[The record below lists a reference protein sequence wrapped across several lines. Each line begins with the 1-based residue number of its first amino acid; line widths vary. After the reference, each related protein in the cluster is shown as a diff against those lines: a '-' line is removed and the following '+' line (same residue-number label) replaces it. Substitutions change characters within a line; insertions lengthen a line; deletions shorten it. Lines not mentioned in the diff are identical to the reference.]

1 MRGRTAEVRRAGG
14 TEDSANRTS
23 GFDTDSVIVRRVT
36 LVDEIRSRAAAL
48 RAPAVARWFRVV
60 GPAWVVMLAD
70 VDAPS
75 VITAGKGGTESGYAL
90 LLPCFAIVPILFLV
104 QEMTARLALATG
116 KGHVELVRSRY
127 GPRWAAVSVLG
138 MAVINFVAY
147 VAEFAGIAL
156 GAGIVGIPAPVA
168 IVGALAIHASM
179 VLSRSYTWF
188 ERLALVLS
196 LALFS
201 FVVLAVA
208 GRPDL
213 AHMAS
218 GLNPL
223 PSDVPHDYF
232 ALVVAIVGASVM
244 PWMLFYQQSA
254 SVHKQL
260 SREDLHGSRV
270 ETLLGAVASQALMAA
285 VVIAAAAA
293 MKSAAPV
300 SASATNLAELPE
312 GMARLAAG
320 GAGWLI
326 AIGLIGSGLLALVV
340 VSLSAAWGIG
350 ELMGWPHSLNLKPS
364 QARRFYGVYLVE
376 VIPAAAVV
384 LVSADF
390 VRLCVGSMVFNVVVL
405 ALPLSFLV
413 LLTSDRELLGDLA
426 NSRPRAALLWVVTL
440 VLLASGVFGMI
451 QYLT

>member
-1 MRGRTAEVRRAGG
+1 
-14 TEDSANRTS
+14 
-23 GFDTDSVIVRRVT
+23 
-36 LVDEIRSRAAAL
+36 
-48 RAPAVARWFRVV
+48 
-60 GPAWVVMLAD
+60 MLAD

-90 LLPCFAIVPILFLV
+90 LLPIFAIVPVLFLV
-104 QEMTARLALATG
+104 QEMTARLAVVTG

-127 GPRWAAVSVLG
+127 GARWASLSVLG

-156 GAGIVGIPAPVA
+156 GAAIVGIPVPIA
-168 IVGALAIHASM
+168 ILGALAIHASM

-188 ERLALVLS
+188 ERIALVLS

-201 FVVLAVA
+201 FVALAVA

-213 AHMAS
+213 GHLVS
-218 GLNPL
+218 DLSPL
-223 PSDVPHDYF
+223 PADVPHDYF
-232 ALVVAIVGASVM
+232 ALVVAMIGASIM

-254 SVHKQL
+254 SVDKKL
-260 SREDLHGSRV
+260 TREDLHGSRI
-270 ETLLGAVASQALMAA
+270 ETLVGAFASQALMAA
-285 VVIAAAAA
+285 IVIAAAAA

-300 SASATNLAELPE
+300 AASATNLAELPE

-340 VSLSAAWGIG
+340 ISLSAAWGIG
-350 ELMGWPHSLNLKPS
+350 ELMGWPHSLNLKPNE
-364 QARRFYGVYLVE
+364 ARRFYGVYLVE
-376 VIPAAAVV
+376 VIPAAVVV
-384 LVSADF
+384 LVSKDL

-405 ALPLSFLV
+405 ALPLAFV
-413 LLTSDRELLGDLA
+413 VRLTSDRELLGDLA
-426 NSRPRAALLWVVTL
+426 NSRSRAVLLWVVTL
-440 VLLASGVFGMI
+440 VLLTAGMFGMI

>member
-1 MRGRTAEVRRAGG
+1 MQGVRY
-14 TEDSANRTS
+14 
-23 GFDTDSVIVRRVT
+23 
-36 LVDEIRSRAAAL
+36 AAL
-48 RAPAVARWFRVV
+48 ALRGPAIARWLRVV
-60 GPAWVVMLAD
+60 GPAWIVMLAD

-90 LLPCFAIVPILFLV
+90 LLPIFAIVPVLFLV
-104 QEMTARLALATG
+104 QEMTARLALVTG

-127 GPRWAAVSVLG
+127 GPRLAAVSVIG

-156 GAGIVGIPAPVA
+156 GAAIVGIPAPIA
-168 IVGALAIHASM
+168 IIGALAIHASM
-179 VLSRSYTWF
+179 VLSRSYSWF
-188 ERLALVLS
+188 ERFALVLS

-201 FVVLAVA
+201 FVALAVA

-213 AHMAS
+213 GHLVS
-218 GLNPL
+218 DLSPL
-223 PSDVPHDYF
+223 PADVPHDYF
-232 ALVVAIVGASVM
+232 ALVVAVIGASIM

-254 SVHKQL
+254 SVDKQL
-260 SREDLHGSRV
+260 SREDLHGSRI
-270 ETLLGAVASQALMAA
+270 ETLVGAFASQALMAA
-285 VVIAAAAA
+285 IVIAAAAA

-300 SASATNLAELPE
+300 ASSATNLAELPE

-340 VSLSAAWGIG
+340 VSLSAAWGIA
-350 ELMGWPHSLNLKPS
+350 ELMGWPRSLNLKPS
-364 QARRFYGVYLVE
+364 EARRFYGVYLVE
-376 VIPAAAVV
+376 VIPAAVVV
-384 LVSADF
+384 LVSKDF

-405 ALPLSFLV
+405 ALPLAFLV
-413 LLTSDRELLGDLA
+413 RLTSDRELLGDLA
-426 NSRPRAALLWVVTL
+426 NSRPRAALLWLVTV
-440 VLLASGVFGMI
+440 VLLAAGMFGMV

>member
-1 MRGRTAEVRRAGG
+1 MRVLFFAECVGIRYGC
-14 TEDSANRTS
+14 
-23 GFDTDSVIVRRVT
+23 RVT
-36 LVDEIRSRAAAL
+36 ITQGLRYAAL
-48 RAPAVARWFRVV
+48 ALRGPSIARWLRVV

-90 LLPCFAIVPILFLV
+90 LLPIFAIVPVLFLV
-104 QEMTARLALATG
+104 QEMTARLAVVTG

-127 GPRWAAVSVLG
+127 GARWASLSVLG

-156 GAGIVGIPAPVA
+156 GAAIVGIPVPIA
-168 IVGALAIHASM
+168 ILGALAIHASM

-188 ERLALVLS
+188 ERIALVLS

-201 FVVLAVA
+201 FVALAVA

-213 AHMAS
+213 GHLVS
-218 GLNPL
+218 DLSPL
-223 PSDVPHDYF
+223 PADVPHDYF
-232 ALVVAIVGASVM
+232 ALVVAMIGASIM

-254 SVHKQL
+254 SVDKKL
-260 SREDLHGSRV
+260 TREDLHGSRI
-270 ETLLGAVASQALMAA
+270 ETLVGAFASQALMAA
-285 VVIAAAAA
+285 IVIAAAAA

-300 SASATNLAELPE
+300 AASATNLAELPE

-340 VSLSAAWGIG
+340 ISLSAAWGIG
-350 ELMGWPHSLNLKPS
+350 ELMGWPHSLNLKPNE
-364 QARRFYGVYLVE
+364 ARRFYGVYLVE
-376 VIPAAAVV
+376 VIPAAVVV
-384 LVSADF
+384 LVSKDL

-405 ALPLSFLV
+405 ALPLAFV
-413 LLTSDRELLGDLA
+413 VRLTSDRELLGDLA
-426 NSRPRAALLWVVTL
+426 NSRSRAVLLWVVTL
-440 VLLASGVFGMI
+440 VLLTAGMFGMI

>member
-1 MRGRTAEVRRAGG
+1 MTG
-14 TEDSANRTS
+14 
-23 GFDTDSVIVRRVT
+23 
-36 LVDEIRSRAAAL
+36 AL
-48 RAPAVARWFRVV
+48 RAPALARWLRVV

-90 LLPCFAIVPILFLV
+90 LLPCFAIVPLLFLV

-127 GPRWAAVSVLG
+127 GRRWAAVSVLG

-168 IVGALAIHASM
+168 ILGALAVHASM
-179 VLSRSYTWF
+179 VMTGSYTWF
-188 ERLALVLS
+188 ERLALALS

-201 FVVLAVA
+201 FVFLAIV

-213 AHMAS
+213 GHLVS
-218 GLNPL
+218 DLSPL

-232 ALVVAIVGASVM
+232 ALVVAIVGASIM

-254 SVHKQL
+254 SVDKQL
-260 SREDLHGSRV
+260 TREDLHGSRV
-270 ETLLGAVASQALMAA
+270 ETLLGAFASQALMAA
-285 VVIAAAAA
+285 IIIAAAAA

-300 SASATNLAELPE
+300 AASATGLADLPE
-312 GMARLAAG
+312 GMARLASG

-340 VSLSAAWGIG
+340 ISLSAAWGIS
-350 ELMGWPHSLNLKPS
+350 ELMGWPRSLNLRPG

-376 VIPAAAVV
+376 VIPAAAVA
-384 LVSADF
+384 LVSGDL
-390 VRLCVGSMVFNVVVL
+390 VRVCIGAMVFNVVVL

-413 LLTSDRELLGDLA
+413 RLSSDRDLLGDLA
-426 NSRPRAALLWVVTL
+426 NSRPQAALLWGVTA
-440 VLLASGVFGMI
+440 VLLASGVAAMV

>member
-1 MRGRTAEVRRAGG
+1 MVRGVSLAAG
-14 TEDSANRTS
+14 
-23 GFDTDSVIVRRVT
+23 
-36 LVDEIRSRAAAL
+36 IRSL
-48 RAPAVARWFRVV
+48 TGGMHAPKVSRWLKVV

-90 LLPCFAIVPILFLV
+90 LLPVFAIVPILFLV

-116 KGHVELVRSRY
+116 KGHAELVRSQY
-127 GPRWAAVSVLG
+127 GARWAAVSVVG

-156 GAGIVGIPAPVA
+156 GAAIVGIPAPLA
-168 IVGALAIHASM
+168 IIGALAIHASM
-179 VLSRSYTWF
+179 VLTGSYTLF
-188 ERLALVLS
+188 ERLALALS

-213 AHMAS
+213 AHLVS
-218 GLNPL
+218 DLSPL

-232 ALVVAIVGASVM
+232 ALVVAIIGASIM

-254 SVHKQL
+254 SVDKKL
-260 SREDLHGSRV
+260 RREDLHSSRV
-270 ETLLGAVASQALMAA
+270 ETLVGAFASQALMAA
-285 VVIAAAAA
+285 IVIAAAAA

-300 SASATNLAELPE
+300 PASATNLADLPE
-312 GMARLAAG
+312 GLARLASG

-350 ELMGWPHSLNLKPS
+350 EVMGWPRSLNLKPS
-364 QARRFYGVYLVE
+364 QARHFYAVYLVE
-376 VIPAAAVV
+376 VLPAAAVV
-384 LVSADF
+384 LISRDL
-390 VRLCVGSMVFNVVVL
+390 VRLCVGSMVFNVIVL
-405 ALPLSFLV
+405 ALPLAFLV
-413 LLTSDRELLGDLA
+413 RLTSDRKLLGDLA
-426 NSRPRAALLWVVTL
+426 NSRPRAALLWVVTA
-440 VLLASGVFGMI
+440 LLLGAGILGMV
-451 QYLT
+451 QYLTG

>member
-1 MRGRTAEVRRAGG
+1 MRGVRY
-14 TEDSANRTS
+14 
-23 GFDTDSVIVRRVT
+23 
-36 LVDEIRSRAAAL
+36 AAL
-48 RAPAVARWFRVV
+48 ALRGPTLARWLRVV

-90 LLPCFAIVPILFLV
+90 LLPVFAVVPVLFLV
-104 QEMTARLALATG
+104 QEMTARLALVTG
-116 KGHVELVRSRY
+116 KGHVELVRFRY
-127 GPRWAAVSVLG
+127 GARWASLSVLG

-156 GAGIVGIPAPVA
+156 GAAIVGIPVPFA
-168 IVGALAIHASM
+168 ILGALAIHASM

-188 ERLALVLS
+188 ERVALVLS

-201 FVVLAVA
+201 FVALAAA

-213 AHMAS
+213 GHLVS
-218 GLNPL
+218 DLSPL
-223 PSDVPHDYF
+223 PTDVPHDYF
-232 ALVVAIVGASVM
+232 ALVVAMIGASIM

-254 SVHKQL
+254 SDDKKL
-260 SREDLHGSRV
+260 SRKDLHGSRI
-270 ETLLGAVASQALMAA
+270 ETLVGAFASQALMAA
-285 VVIAAAAA
+285 IVIAAAAA

-300 SASATNLAELPE
+300 AASATNLAELPE

-340 VSLSAAWGIG
+340 ISLSAAWGIG
-350 ELMGWPHSLNLKPS
+350 ELMGWPHSLNLKPNE
-364 QARRFYGVYLVE
+364 ARRFYSVYLVE
-376 VIPAAAVV
+376 VIPAAVVV
-384 LVSADF
+384 LVSKDL

-405 ALPLSFLV
+405 ALPLAFV
-413 LLTSDRELLGDLA
+413 VRLTSDRELLGDLA
-426 NSRPRAALLWVVTL
+426 NSRSRAVLLWVVTL
-440 VLLASGVFGMI
+440 VLLTAGVFGMI

>member
-1 MRGRTAEVRRAGG
+1 MVPPMNSIGVPAFVKTLRGPA
-14 TEDSANRTS
+14 
-23 GFDTDSVIVRRVT
+23 F
-36 LVDEIRSRAAAL
+36 SRWL
-48 RAPAVARWFRVV
+48 RVV
-60 GPAWVVMLAD
+60 GPAWIVMLAD

-75 VITAGKGGTESGYAL
+75 VITAAKGGTESGYAL
-90 LLPCFAIVPILFLV
+90 LLPVFAVVPVLFLV

-116 KGHVELVRSRY
+116 MGHAELVRARY
-127 GPRWAAVSVLG
+127 GRRWAAVSVAG

-156 GAGIVGIPAPVA
+156 GAAIVGIPAPVA

-179 VLSRSYTWF
+179 VLSGSYSRF

-213 AHMAS
+213 GHVVS
-218 GLNPL
+218 DLSPL

-232 ALVVAIVGASVM
+232 ALVVAMIGASIM

-254 SVHKQL
+254 SVDKKL
-260 SREDLHGSRV
+260 TREDLHGSRV
-270 ETLLGAVASQALMAA
+270 ETLVGAIASQALMAA
-285 VVIAAAAA
+285 IVIAAAAA
-293 MKSAAPV
+293 MQSAAPV
-300 SASATNLAELPE
+300 GASARNLAELPD
-312 GMARLAAG
+312 GLARLADG

-326 AIGLIGSGLLALVV
+326 AIGLVGSGLLALVV

-350 ELMGWPHSLNLKPS
+350 ELMGWPRSLNLKFS
-364 QARRFYGVYLVE
+364 QARRFYGVYFVE
-376 VIPAAAVV
+376 VVPAAAVA
-384 LVSADF
+384 LLSSDL
-390 VRLCVGSMVFNVVVL
+390 VRLCIEVMVFNVIIL
-405 ALPLSFLV
+405 ALPLAFLV
-413 LLTSDRELLGDLA
+413 RLTSDRGLLGDLA
-426 NSRPRAALLWVVTL
+426 NSRPRAALLWVVTAA
-440 VLLASGVFGMI
+440 LLAAGIFGMI